1 MKVQFPR
8 CTPDLVEE
16 AIGRLLEAIAVLETI
31 EAGDMLAEM
40 PRLAVARRRHQRAVS
55 LLAVLRRDLTGLYRD
70 LKAAQQV
77 EDALVR
83 ATMPA
88 P

>member
-1 MKVQFPR
+1 MKSPFPH
-8 CTPDLVEE
+8 CTPTLLED

-31 EAGDMLAEM
+31 ETGDMLAEM
-40 PRLAVARRRHQRAVS
+40 PRQAVARATHQRAVS
-55 LLAVLRRDLTGLYRD
+55 LLAILRRDLTGLYRD

-83 ATMPA
+83 ATNPE